1 MRRIRQEDF
10 FNKLGIYV
18 RYLNQFLNE
27 GDIPKIFETIRDLE
41 EIRKQAE
48 RDGIEGVELT
58 RRSP

>member
-1 MRRIRQEDF
+1 MRQEDF
-10 FNKLGIYV
+10 LKKLGIYG

-27 GDIPKIFETIRDLE
+27 GNIPNIFETIRDLE

-48 RDGIEGVELT
+48 KEGVEPL

>member
-1 MRRIRQEDF
+1 MRQEDF
-10 FNKLGIYV
+10 LKKLSIYG

-27 GDIPKIFETIRDLE
+27 GDIPKILETIRDLE

-48 RDGIEGVELT
+48 RDGIEGVEL